1 MENEGPLVLFIGV
14 IIGFMFS
21 ILFVFMLTVP
31 ENKVTDQKPFELD
44 RKIYQC
50 KQVKIK
56 HE

>member
-1 MENEGPLVLFIGV
+1 MMKNEEPLVLFIGV

-50 KQVKIK
+50 KQV
-56 HE
+56 EVE